1 MHKKIWERISVV
13 SERKLGIFSK
23 IKEGENYNHRNTLK
37 YFEDYNLSLTQRL
50 GKITVFGRA
59 LSRLIGLT
67 LLWVVPWL
75 ALSCDQP
82 VFRDDLEAIKA
93 RGELKVITR
102 NNATC
107 YYEGPHGPVGFEY
120 DLAKA
125 FAEHLGVKL
134 KLVILDTYQEMVST
148 LLSGDA
154 DLIAAGLTAS
164 DHHEQHLAF
173 GPGYLEVNRQ
183 VVGRRDGPEPKNVK
197 DLSGQSLCVSA
208 GTSHEQFLL
217 KLKQQYPELS
227 WKAIPGY
234 ETEQLLELTW
244 QGTIPLTIAY
254 SDIIDINL
262 RYYPE
267 LMVRFSLGKGQK
279 LAWAMHPQNRHLQKA
294 AYNWFAQKSTTA
306 LLKRLN
312 QHYYEYLK
320 IYDYVDLMR
329 FRRRLTQRLPRYQ
342 KYFEEAAKKYGTG
355 WELVAAQAY
364 QESHWNPRAKSF
376 TGVRG
381 IMMLTLET
389 ARHFKVKSRLDPK
402 ESIYAGTRYFASL
415 HRRIGEE
422 VPEPDRT
429 YMALAAYNVGLGHLG
444 DAKTLALRLGKDPN
458 SWHDVRST
466 LPLLRQKKYYKTLQY
481 GYARGTEPV
490 RYVERIRTY
499 YRILTQNIDRTHRD
513 NEKAAKPSDGK
524 PSGTKKPGSN

>member
-1 MHKKIWERISVV
+1 M
-13 SERKLGIFSK
+13 
-23 IKEGENYNHRNTLK
+23 
-37 YFEDYNLSLTQRL
+37 
-50 GKITVFGRA
+50 GKNIC
-59 LSRLIGLT
+59 RLIGLI
-67 LLWVVPWL
+67 LLGLVPL
-75 ALSCDQP
+75 VALSCDQP

-164 DHHEQHLAF
+164 DHHEQHLDF
-173 GPGYLEVNRQ
+173 GPGYLDVYRQ

-197 DLSGQSLCVSA
+197 DVSGQLLCVSA

-227 WKAIPGY
+227 WKSIPGY
-234 ETEQLLELTW
+234 ETEQLLELAW
-244 QGTIPLTIAY
+244 QGSVPLTIAY
-254 SDIIDINL
+254 SDIIDVNL

-267 LMVRFSLGKGQK
+267 LMVHFNLGKGQR
-279 LAWAMHPQNRHLQKA
+279 LAWAMHPQNRRLQA
-294 AYNWFAQKSTTA
+294 AVYNWFNQESTTA
-306 LLKRLN
+306 LLKRLK
-312 QHYYEYLK
+312 QHYYKHLEVF
-320 IYDYVDLMR
+320 DYVDLMR
-329 FRRRLTQRLPRYQ
+329 FRRRLTHRLPQYQ
-342 KYFEEAAKKYGTG
+342 KYFEEAGKKYGID
-355 WELVAAQAY
+355 WKLVAAQAY
-364 QESHWNPRAKSF
+364 QESHWNPKAKSF

-389 ARHFKVKSRLDPK
+389 ARHFKVESRLDPK
-402 ESIYAGTRYFASL
+402 ESIYAGTRYLARL
-415 HRRIGEE
+415 HSRLGDE

-429 YMALAAYNVGLGHLG
+429 YMALAAYNVGWGHLE
-444 DAKTLALRLGKDPN
+444 DARTLALRLGKAPN
-458 SWHDVRST
+458 TWHDVRST
-466 LPLLRQKKYYKTLQY
+466 LPLLRQKKYYKTLEY

-490 RYVERIRTY
+490 RYVECIRTY
-499 YRILTQNIDRTHRD
+499 YKILMQNMERAHRV
-513 NEKAAKPSDGK
+513 NEKEAKPSDGK
-524 PSGTKKPGSN
+524 PSGLKKPVPR

>member
-1 MHKKIWERISVV
+1 MVKNINK
-13 SERKLGIFSK
+13 
-23 IKEGENYNHRNTLK
+23 
-37 YFEDYNLSLTQRL
+37 
-50 GKITVFGRA
+50 
-59 LSRLIGLT
+59 LIGLI
-67 LLWVVPWL
+67 LLGIVPWGVI
-75 ALSCDQP
+75 SCDQP
-82 VFRDDLEAIKA
+82 VFRNDLEAIKA

-125 FAEHLGVKL
+125 FADHLGVKL

-164 DHHEQHLAF
+164 DHHEQHLDF
-173 GPGYLEVNRQ
+173 GPGYLEVYRQ
-183 VVGRRDGPEPKNVK
+183 VVGRRDGPEPKK
-197 DLSGQSLCVSA
+197 IEDLSGQLLCVSA

-217 KLKQQYPELS
+217 KLKRQYPELS

-234 ETEQLLELTW
+234 ETDQLLELTW
-244 QGTIPLTIAY
+244 KGEIPLTIAY

-267 LMVRFSLGKGQK
+267 LMVRLNLTKGQK
-279 LAWAMHPQNRHLQKA
+279 LAWAMHPQNRHLQQA
-294 AYNWFAQKSTTA
+294 AYNWFGQKSTRAT
-306 LLKRLN
+306 LKRLTE
-312 QHYYEYLK
+312 HYYKHLEVF
-320 IYDYVDLMR
+320 DYVDLMR
-329 FRRRLTQRLPRYQ
+329 FRKRLRHLLPRYQ
-342 KYFEEAAKKYGTG
+342 KYFEAAAKKYGTD
-355 WELVAAQAY
+355 WKLVAAQAY

-389 ARHFKVKSRLDPK
+389 ARRFKVKSRLDPK
-402 ESIYAGTRYFASL
+402 ESIDAGTRYFARL
-415 HRRIGEE
+415 HRRIGDE
-422 VPEPDRT
+422 VTEPDRT
-429 YMALAAYNVGLGHLG
+429 YMALAAYNVGWGHLG
-444 DAKTLALRLGKDPN
+444 DARTLALRLGKDPN
-458 SWHDVRST
+458 SWHDVRSA
-466 LPLLRQKKYYKTLQY
+466 LPLLRQKKYYRTLQY

-499 YRILTQNIDRTHRD
+499 YRILTQNMERTHQD
-513 NEKAAKPSDGK
+513 NKKAAEPRNGK
-524 PSGTKKPGSN
+524 PSGMEK

>member
-1 MHKKIWERISVV
+1 M
-13 SERKLGIFSK
+13 
-23 IKEGENYNHRNTLK
+23 
-37 YFEDYNLSLTQRL
+37 SLTQRL
-50 GKITVFGRA
+50 GKTTVFGRP
-59 LSRLIGLT
+59 LSRLIGLI
-67 LLWVVPWL
+67 LLWVVPWA

-125 FAEHLGVKL
+125 FAEYLGVKL
-134 KLVILDTYQEMVST
+134 NLVILDTYQEMIST
-148 LLSGDA
+148 VLSGDA

-173 GPGYLEVNRQ
+173 GPGYLDVNRQ
-183 VVGRRDGPEPKNVK
+183 VVGRRDGPEPENVK
-197 DLSGQSLCVSA
+197 DLSGQLLCVSA

-254 SDIIDINL
+254 SDIININL

-267 LMVRFSLGKGQK
+267 LMVRFNLGKGQK

-294 AYNWFAQKSTTA
+294 AYNWFDQPSTAA
-306 LLKRLN
+306 LLKRLT
-312 QHYYEYLK
+312 QHYYGYLK

-342 KYFEEAAKKYGTG
+342 KYFEEAAKKYRTD

-402 ESIYAGTRYFASL
+402 ESIYAGTRYYASL
-415 HRRIGEE
+415 HRRIGDE
-422 VPEPDRT
+422 VSEPDRT

-458 SWHDVRST
+458 SWHDVRTT

-499 YRILTQNIDRTHRD
+499 YRILTQNLDRAHRN
-513 NEKAAKPSDGK
+513 NEKAAKPSD
-524 PSGTKKPGSN
+524 TKKTGSN

>member
-1 MHKKIWERISVV
+1 M
-13 SERKLGIFSK
+13 
-23 IKEGENYNHRNTLK
+23 
-37 YFEDYNLSLTQRL
+37 
-50 GKITVFGRA
+50 GKNI
-59 LSRLIGLT
+59 SRLIGLT
-67 LLWVVPWL
+67 LLWVVPWVV
-75 ALSCDQP
+75 LSCDQP

-120 DLAKA
+120 DLARA

-164 DHHEQHLAF
+164 DHQEQHLYF
-173 GPGYLEVNRQ
+173 GPGYLEVYRQ
-183 VVGRRDGPEPKNVK
+183 VVGRRDGPDPKNVK
-197 DLSGQSLCVSA
+197 DLSGQLLCVSA
-208 GTSHEQFLL
+208 GTSHEHFLL
-217 KLKQQYPELS
+217 KLKQQYPELL

-234 ETEQLLELTW
+234 ETEQLLELAW
-244 QGTIPLTIAY
+244 QGSVPLTVAY

-267 LMVRFSLGKGQK
+267 LMVHFNLGKGQK
-279 LAWAMHPQNRHLQKA
+279 LAWAMHPQNRRLQA
-294 AYNWFAQKSTTA
+294 AVYTWFNQESTTA
-306 LLKRLN
+306 LLKRLK
-312 QHYYEYLK
+312 QHYYKYLEVF
-320 IYDYVDLMR
+320 DYVDLMR
-329 FRRRLTQRLPRYQ
+329 FRRRLTYRLPRYQ
-342 KYFEEAAKKYGTG
+342 KYFEEAGKKHGID
-355 WELVAAQAY
+355 WKLVAAQSY

-389 ARHFKVKSRLDPK
+389 ARHFKVESRLDPK
-402 ESIYAGTRYFASL
+402 QSIYAGTRYLARL
-415 HRRIGEE
+415 HSRLGDE

-429 YMALAAYNVGLGHLG
+429 YMALAAYNVGWGHLE
-444 DAKTLALRLGKDPN
+444 DARTLALRLGKAPN
-458 SWHDVRST
+458 TWHDVRST
-466 LPLLRQKKYYKTLQY
+466 LPLLRQKKYYKTLEY

-490 RYVERIRTY
+490 RYVECIRTY
-499 YRILTQNIDRTHRD
+499 YKILMQNMERAHRD
-513 NEKAAKPSDGK
+513 NEKEAKPSDGK
-524 PSGTKKPGSN
+524 PSGTEKPGSS

>member
-1 MHKKIWERISVV
+1 MFIHAQK
-13 SERKLGIFSK
+13 
-23 IKEGENYNHRNTLK
+23 NM
-37 YFEDYNLSLTQRL
+37 
-50 GKITVFGRA
+50 GKNIC
-59 LSRLIGLT
+59 RLIGLI
-67 LLWVVPWL
+67 LLGLVPL
-75 ALSCDQP
+75 VALSCDQP

-164 DHHEQHLAF
+164 DHHEQHLDF
-173 GPGYLEVNRQ
+173 GPGYLDVYRQ

-197 DLSGQSLCVSA
+197 DVSGQLLCVSA

-227 WKAIPGY
+227 WKSIPGY
-234 ETEQLLELTW
+234 ETEQLLELAW
-244 QGTIPLTIAY
+244 QGSVPLTIAY
-254 SDIIDINL
+254 SDIIDVNL

-267 LMVRFSLGKGQK
+267 LMVHFNLGKGQR
-279 LAWAMHPQNRHLQKA
+279 LAWAMHPQNRRLQA
-294 AYNWFAQKSTTA
+294 AVYNWFNQESTTA
-306 LLKRLN
+306 LLKRLK
-312 QHYYEYLK
+312 QHYYKHLEVF
-320 IYDYVDLMR
+320 DYVDLMR
-329 FRRRLTQRLPRYQ
+329 FRRRLTHRLPQYQ
-342 KYFEEAAKKYGTG
+342 KYFEEAGKKYGID
-355 WELVAAQAY
+355 WKLVAAQAY
-364 QESHWNPRAKSF
+364 QESHWNPKAKSF

-389 ARHFKVKSRLDPK
+389 ARHFKVESRLDPK
-402 ESIYAGTRYFASL
+402 ESIYAGTRYLARL
-415 HRRIGEE
+415 HSRLGDE

-429 YMALAAYNVGLGHLG
+429 YMALAAYNVGWGHLE
-444 DAKTLALRLGKDPN
+444 DARTLALRLGKAPN
-458 SWHDVRST
+458 TWHDVRST
-466 LPLLRQKKYYKTLQY
+466 LPLLRQKKYYKTLEY

-490 RYVERIRTY
+490 RYVECIRTY
-499 YRILTQNIDRTHRD
+499 YKILMQNMERAHRV
-513 NEKAAKPSDGK
+513 NEKEAKPSDGK
-524 PSGTKKPGSN
+524 PSGLKKPVPR

>member
-1 MHKKIWERISVV
+1 MFIHAQK
-13 SERKLGIFSK
+13 
-23 IKEGENYNHRNTLK
+23 NM
-37 YFEDYNLSLTQRL
+37 
-50 GKITVFGRA
+50 GKNIC
-59 LSRLIGLT
+59 RLIGLI
-67 LLWVVPWL
+67 LLGLVPL
-75 ALSCDQP
+75 VALSCDQP

-164 DHHEQHLAF
+164 DHHEQHLDF
-173 GPGYLEVNRQ
+173 GPGYLDVNRQ

-197 DLSGQSLCVSA
+197 DLSGELLCVSA

-227 WKAIPGY
+227 WKSIPGY
-234 ETEQLLELTW
+234 ETEQLLELAW
-244 QGTIPLTIAY
+244 QGSVPLTIAY
-254 SDIIDINL
+254 SDIIDVNL

-267 LMVRFSLGKGQK
+267 LMVHFNLGKGQR
-279 LAWAMHPQNRHLQKA
+279 LAWAMHPQNRRLQA
-294 AYNWFAQKSTTA
+294 AVYNWFNQESTTA
-306 LLKRLN
+306 LLKRLK
-312 QHYYEYLK
+312 QHYYKHLEVF
-320 IYDYVDLMR
+320 DYVDLMR
-329 FRRRLTQRLPRYQ
+329 FRRRLTHRLPQYQ
-342 KYFEEAAKKYGTG
+342 KYFEEAGKKYGID
-355 WELVAAQAY
+355 WKLVAAQAY
-364 QESHWNPRAKSF
+364 QESHWNPKAKSF

-389 ARHFKVKSRLDPK
+389 ARHFKVESRLDPK
-402 ESIYAGTRYFASL
+402 ESIYAGTRYLARL
-415 HRRIGEE
+415 HSRLGDE

-429 YMALAAYNVGLGHLG
+429 YMALAAYNVGWGHLE
-444 DAKTLALRLGKDPN
+444 DARTLALRLGKAPN
-458 SWHDVRST
+458 TWHDVRST
-466 LPLLRQKKYYKTLQY
+466 LPLLRQKKYYKTLEY

-490 RYVERIRTY
+490 RYVECIRTY
-499 YRILTQNIDRTHRD
+499 YKILMQNMERAHRV
-513 NEKAAKPSDGK
+513 NEKEAKPSDGK
-524 PSGTKKPGSN
+524 PSGLKKPVPR